1 MNATDLSVLNGEVAN
16 YFTRLSAIDCSQ
28 YVEKKGKFSYL
39 SWSFAVSELLKK
51 HPDATWRVIDDTRGW
66 PFWQT
71 DCGYFVKV
79 GVTVN
84 GIERIQC
91 HPVLDNNNRP
101 ISSPNSFQINTSIQR
116 GLVKAI
122 ALHGLGLYIYAGED
136 LPNSASEDPTSG
148 VVEPAVDAARV
159 SYDDNAKVR
168 HDRALAKHKGSL
180 DLIKQH
186 IENFDNDGDTAHL
199 YSMDEAWSEIPR
211 DDQIDLWLA
220 PTKGGYMTTHERDV
234 IKNKEAA
241 TTKRNK

>member
-1 MNATDLSVLNGEVAN
+1 MDTTEN

-51 HPDATWRVIDDTRGW
+51 HPDATWRVIDDPRGW

-136 LPNSASEDPTSG
+136 LPNSTSEEQTHDVFEPT
-148 VVEPAVDAARV
+148 VD
-159 SYDDNAKVR
+159 YAKERKER
-168 HDRALAKHKGSL
+168 HDKSLAKYKQSL
-180 DLIKQH
+180 DSIKQY
-186 IENFDNDGDTAHL
+186 IEKFDNDGDTAHL
-199 YSMDEAWSEIPR
+199 YSMDEVWAGIPR
-211 DDQIDLWLA
+211 EDQIDLWLA
-220 PTKGGYMTTHERDV
+220 PTKGGYLTTHERDV
-234 IKNKEAA
+234 LKFKEAA

>member
-1 MNATDLSVLNGEVAN
+1 MNATDLSVLNGEVTN

-51 HPDATWRVIDDTRGW
+51 HPDATWRVIEDPRGW

-136 LPNSASEDPTSG
+136 LPNSASDNDADSHTPG
-148 VVEPAVDAARV
+148 VLNERKVLTPANTKVWE
-159 SYDDNAKVR
+159 NAKVAYVR
-168 HDRALAKHKGSL
+168 DGNLDAVLTRFDVSVEHQKQLIAECKSPGLSAAGLA
-180 DLIKQH
+180 
-186 IENFDNDGDTAHL
+186 A
-199 YSMDEAWSEIPR
+199 
-211 DDQIDLWLA
+211 
-220 PTKGGYMTTHERDV
+220 
-234 IKNKEAA
+234 
-241 TTKRNK
+241 